1 MANPLSKAKLSA
13 YRKLQSKKIR
23 ESEDRFLI
31 EGWHLLEEAMVGGVP
46 LQAVIFDESRELE
59 GNDLRVKNMAIGRAE
74 TVFAASESQIRA
86 LSDTQTSPGV
96 IAAVGR
102 VRSDLDGVLS
112 ALEGKDRSFVVALD
126 GVGDPGNCGSIVRAC
141 DWFGADA
148 VLLGM
153 GCSEIENGKF
163 VRATMGALFHLPL
176 AKVESMPNSLKNLQ
190 ESGYHIVA
198 SSLGDSESLSQ
209 FNWPSKTVLVIG
221 NEARGV
227 SQRVLSL
234 ADTRLQIPK
243 FGRGESL
250 NAAMAASVMLGHWRV

>member
-1 MANPLSKAKLSA
+1 
-13 YRKLQSKKIR
+13 
-23 ESEDRFLI
+23 
-31 EGWHLLEEAMVGGVP
+31 MVGGVP
-46 LQAVIFDESRELE
+46 LQAVIYDETRELE
-59 GNDLRVKNMAIGRAE
+59 GNDLRVKNMAIGRSAA
-74 TVFAASESQIRA
+74 VFAASESQIRA

-112 ALEGKDRSFVVALD
+112 ALGGKERSFVVALD
-126 GVGDPGNCGSIVRAC
+126 GVSDPGNCGSIIRAC

-153 GCSEIENGKF
+153 GCSEVENGKF

-176 AKVESMPNSLKNLQ
+176 AKVESLPNSLKDLQ
-190 ESGYHIVA
+190 DNGYRIVT
-198 SSLGDSESLSQ
+198 SSLGESESLSG
-209 FNWPSKTVLVIG
+209 FDWPSKTVLVIG

-227 SQRVLSL
+227 SQRVLNL